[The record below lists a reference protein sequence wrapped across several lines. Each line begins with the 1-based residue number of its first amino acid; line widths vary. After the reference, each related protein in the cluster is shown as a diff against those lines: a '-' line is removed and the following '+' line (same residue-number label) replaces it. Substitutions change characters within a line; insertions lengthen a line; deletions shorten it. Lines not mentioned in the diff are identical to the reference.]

1 VLSMCK
7 SLDGTTINYD
17 DDRDGDGDSDYEEE
31 GGGGDEKEE
40 KKIGD
45 IREILESSFL
55 S

>member
-1 VLSMCK
+1 MFSMCK
-7 SLDGTTINYD
+7 FLDGIIINYD

-45 IREILESSFL
+45 IREILELFFL
-55 S
+55 F